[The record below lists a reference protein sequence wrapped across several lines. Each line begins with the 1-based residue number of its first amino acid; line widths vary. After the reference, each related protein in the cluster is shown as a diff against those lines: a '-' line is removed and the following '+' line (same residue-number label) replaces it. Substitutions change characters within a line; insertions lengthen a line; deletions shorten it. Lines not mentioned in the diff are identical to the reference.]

1 MSLASL
7 LLCWGVCK
15 SPGRRCVGRLAG
27 PGASPLILFKVGRA
41 QILSNSFGEL
51 S

>member
-15 SPGRRCVGRLAG
+15 SRGRRCAGRLAG
-27 PGASPLILFKVGRA
+27 PAASLLIPSTVAEA

>member
-15 SPGRRCVGRLAG
+15 SPGRRCAGRLAG
-27 PGASPLILFKVGRA
+27 PAASLLIPSTVAEA